1 MAGARGKCGCCSTAT
16 IDITLIIRMEVCC
29 VGTTAAKMA
38 LDFGTGWRIMDG
50 VEGNGV
56 DMAAGRL
63 FYSLYPSSSSSKFGI
78 STQ

>member
-1 MAGARGKCGCCSTAT
+1 MLLYGNNS
-16 IDITLIIRMEVCC
+16 C

-56 DMAAGRL
+56 DMAAAR
-63 FYSLYPSSSSSKFGI
+63 
-78 STQ
+78 